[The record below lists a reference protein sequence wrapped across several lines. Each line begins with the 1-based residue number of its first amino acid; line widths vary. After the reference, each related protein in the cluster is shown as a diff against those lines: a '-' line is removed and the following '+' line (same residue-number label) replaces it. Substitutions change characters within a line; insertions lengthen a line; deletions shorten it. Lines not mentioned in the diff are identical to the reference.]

1 MTTVQSTTTF
11 AMSEIE
17 QLERSVENLSPEDL
31 ARFRAWFLEFD
42 AQRWDRQ
49 IEADSKTGKLDSL
62 IEESMTDYETGKSK
76 EL

>member
-1 MTTVQSTTTF
+1 MTQ
-11 AMSEIE
+11 IE

-31 ARFRAWFLEFD
+31 ARFRAWFLQFD

-49 IEADSKTGKLDSL
+49 IETDSKTGKLDAL
-62 IEESMTDYETGKSK
+62 IEESKTDYETGKSK